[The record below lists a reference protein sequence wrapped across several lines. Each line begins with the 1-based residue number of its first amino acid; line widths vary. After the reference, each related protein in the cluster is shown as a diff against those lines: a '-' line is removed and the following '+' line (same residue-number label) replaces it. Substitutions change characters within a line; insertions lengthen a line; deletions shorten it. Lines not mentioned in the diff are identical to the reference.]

1 MKPVKT
7 EGHLALDQCEIGK
20 PVFPM
25 ECEIPID
32 KFYKGCG
39 KLLAAAKQVV
49 SNWEHGDLAA
59 AVRNLDFCIKEI
71 QGLVPEDR
79 RDVILLIIEFP
90 NGRNFFACEDGGRAI
105 DELYEFVSEY
115 WHEMPAEIGEIPS
128 DKLKAI
134 ELYYKEKEGEESYE
148 MEVLPL
154 LSGRDED

>member
-7 EGHLALDQCEIGK
+7 EGYLTLDQCEVGK
-20 PVFPM
+20 PVFRM
-25 ECEIPID
+25 EMEVPV
-32 KFYKGCG
+32 FKGCG

-59 AVRNLDFCIKEI
+59 AVRNLDLSIKEI

-79 RDVILLIIEFP
+79 RDVILLIIEHRH
-90 NGRNFFACEDGGRAI
+90 GRNFYACEDAGRAT
-105 DELYEFVSEY
+105 DELYEFVEEY